1 MDRVIFILPYMSL
14 ETDKTSTAPSYW
26 KWLILFCLGWWYIRT
41 CNPGT
46 RANDTAQIQESIKSY
61 GEEWLGTPHRL
72 GGSSKSGIDCSGL
85 VQQFYKYAYDVNLP
99 RSSKAMRDEGYKVE
113 RGALRAGDLLI
124 FTAEGSSSR
133 INHSGIYLSD
143 GQFLHTSSSKGVIYS
158 NLSEDYWNRNFL
170 EGRRVLGE

>member
-1 MDRVIFILPYMSL
+1 MTKDADQPTTFPMYLKWILL
-14 ETDKTSTAPSYW
+14 LILGLWYW
-26 KWLILFCLGWWYIRT
+26 KNYQPSASNVGSEEVKEEIL
-41 CNPGT
+41 N
-46 RANDTAQIQESIKSY
+46 Y
-61 GEEWLGTPHRL
+61 GEAWLGTPHRL

-99 RSSKAMRDEGYKVE
+99 RSSKAMRDEGHKVK

-124 FTAEGSSSR
+124 FAAEGSSSR

-158 NLSEDYWNRNFL
+158 NLTEDYWNRNFL
-170 EGRRVLGE
+170 EGRRVLVE